1 MLMEG
6 QRRVSTVLA
15 DGSLGAR
22 FFWKSFYAEPYVRFG
37 WPTGIGFGLAAGYR
51 FGLASPE
58 PPPPPPPPVPLPP
71 PPPLPE
77 PPPPPSPEPPP
88 SGPPPLEREEP
99 VIPEIPDLI
108 FRANEADFA
117 GRDADPERG
126 LDARTIQANT
136 LALDTLAAFL
146 AANGAYRVR
155 LEGFANPVL
164 GTEEEETLRLI
175 PLSRAR
181 AAFVRDELVR
191 RGVGGE
197 RITASGSGGLDAAGG
212 SPEGNRRVRVRIYK
226 NTDSR

>member
-1 MLMEG
+1 MEG
-6 QRRVSTVLA
+6 QRRVPAVLA

-22 FFWKSFYAEPYVRFG
+22 FSWKSFYAEPYVRFG
-37 WPTGIGFGLAAGYR
+37 WPTGIGFGVAAGYR

-58 PPPPPPPPVPLPP
+58 PPPQPLPPPLPAPPPAPLPP
-71 PPPLPE
+71 PPP
-77 PPPPPSPEPPP
+77 PEPPP
-88 SGPPPLEREEP
+88 SGPPPVEREEP
-99 VIPEIPDLI
+99 VIPEIQDLI

-117 GRDADPERG
+117 GRDADPQRG

-146 AANGAYRVR
+146 AANGDYRVHV
-155 LEGFANPVL
+155 EGFANPVL
-164 GTEEEETLRLI
+164 GTEEEEALRLI

-181 AAFVRDELVR
+181 AVFVRDELVR

-212 SPEGNRRVRVRIYK
+212 SPEGNRRVRVRVYK
-226 NTDSR
+226 TPDSQ